1 MNRVETVYQ
10 LNKLLGELKGKTE
23 ILLLDEEGNE
33 TNLALDGFMIK
44 ENDDLKDVI
53 GWCHLIQNGVIY
65 KYETVKYF

>member
-10 LNKLLGELKGKTE
+10 LNKLLRELKGKTE

-53 GWCHLIQNGVIY
+53 GWCHLI
-65 KYETVKYF
+65 

>member
-53 GWCHLIQNGVIY
+53 GWCHLI
-65 KYETVKYF
+65 

>member
-10 LNKLLGELKGKTE
+10 LNKLLRELKGKTE

-44 ENDDLKDVI
+44 ENDDFKDVI
-53 GWCHLIQNGVIY
+53 GWCHLI
-65 KYETVKYF
+65 

>member
-1 MNRVETVYQ
+1 MNRVETVCQ
-10 LNKLLGELKGKTE
+10 LNKLLRELKGKTE

-53 GWCHLIQNGVIY
+53 GWCHLI
-65 KYETVKYF
+65 

>member
-44 ENDDLKDVI
+44 ENDDLNDVI
-53 GWCHLIQNGVIY
+53 GWCHLI
-65 KYETVKYF
+65 